1 LFYVGITRS
10 TETLVLNSSIR
21 MPLAMAHTMRM
32 PLLARQGGDAIL
44 QASPL
49 MSELG
54 LSAPVVILGAAWR
67 AQLGF

>member
-1 LFYVGITRS
+1 
-10 TETLVLNSSIR
+10 

-49 MSELG
+49 MAERG
-54 LSAPVVILGAAWR
+54 PSAPAVILGAAWR
-67 AQLGF
+67 GEIGF